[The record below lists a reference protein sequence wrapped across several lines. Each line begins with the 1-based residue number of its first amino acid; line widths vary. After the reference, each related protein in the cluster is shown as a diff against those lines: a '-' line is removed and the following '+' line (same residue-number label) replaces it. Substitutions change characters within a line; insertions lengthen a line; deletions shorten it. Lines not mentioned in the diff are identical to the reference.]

1 LNSSDFLAT
10 NPDDRG
16 LDPPK
21 IAVEF
26 DTRTNNAVGDPPPD
40 YCADAI
46 TANTFTRND
55 PLPDGID
62 NKDAVQ
68 YVFWGRTS
76 FLNIPCRD
84 NNTLYDDNRHD
95 ADGEE
100 PKEEWRF
107 GTGGAISIWR
117 PAIGSDGTIYMSALD
132 ATLYALNPSARSAGL
147 SFPQPGE
154 WSFNLGDNNDY
165 MPGIDTK
172 GTADPSDDV
181 IYSDIAG
188 NSIVAIDSDG
198 NELWTP
204 IAGPDGRV
212 YFGTDAAQS
221 LFAIDPDDRAAGRA
235 FPQPGEWQRPTGG
248 RVSGVAALSP
258 DASVV
263 YFVAEQPDNN
273 LYAVNTADG
282 SIRWKFPLL
291 ADPGELNSS
300 PVVNPADGTIY
311 VGSDNKNV
319 YAINPTNGTEKWRF
333 TTGAD
338 VESSPFIAIDPI
350 DGIPT
355 VYIGSDDDNVYA
367 LSRWHYLYWI

>member
-1 LNSSDFLAT
+1 MLHSLFLPSIQT
-10 NPDDRG
+10 
-16 LDPPK
+16 
-21 IAVEF
+21 IALPVELF
-26 DTRTNNAVGDPPPD
+26 H
-40 YCADAI
+40 
-46 TANTFTRND
+46 
-55 PLPDGID
+55 
-62 NKDAVQ
+62 
-68 YVFWGRTS
+68 S
-76 FLNIPCRD
+76 RD
-84 NNTLYDDNRHD
+84 
-95 ADGEE
+95 
-100 PKEEWRF
+100 
-107 GTGGAISIWR
+107 
-117 PAIGSDGTIYMSALD
+117 
-132 ATLYALNPSARSAGL
+132 
-147 SFPQPGE
+147 
-154 WSFNLGDNNDY
+154 
-165 MPGIDTK
+165 
-172 GTADPSDDV
+172 
-181 IYSDIAG
+181 
-188 NSIVAIDSDG
+188 
-198 NELWTP
+198 
-204 IAGPDGRV
+204 
-212 YFGTDAAQS
+212 AQS

-300 PVVNPADGTIY
+300 PTVNTADGTIY

-319 YAINPTNGTEKWRF
+319 YAINPNGFEKWRF

-367 LSRWHYLYWI
+367 LNAETGAKKWEFATAGPNVVSSPVVDLDGTIYIGSEDGKVYAFNPNGTEKWNFPTGGQVRSSPASGKIFPGDRSGRFYTYRLG

>member
-1 LNSSDFLAT
+1 LASCYRT
-10 NPDDRG
+10 RG
-16 LDPPK
+16 NDLY
-21 IAVEF
+21 
-26 DTRTNNAVGDPPPD
+26 VGPGCHAL
-40 YCADAI
+40 CAE
-46 TANTFTRND
+46 
-55 PLPDGID
+55 
-62 NKDAVQ
+62 
-68 YVFWGRTS
+68 
-76 FLNIPCRD
+76 C
-84 NNTLYDDNRHD
+84 
-95 ADGEE
+95 
-100 PKEEWRF
+100 
-107 GTGGAISIWR
+107 
-117 PAIGSDGTIYMSALD
+117 
-132 ATLYALNPSARSAGL
+132 
-147 SFPQPGE
+147 
-154 WSFNLGDNNDY
+154 
-165 MPGIDTK
+165 
-172 GTADPSDDV
+172 SDDV
-181 IYSDIAG
+181 IYADIAG
-188 NSIVAIDSDG
+188 NNIIAINSDGIELWRFDVASDIDS
-198 NELWTP
+198 TP

-300 PVVNPADGTIY
+300 PTVNTADGTIY

-319 YAINPTNGTEKWRF
+319 YAINPNGFEKWRF

-367 LSRWHYLYWI
+367 LNAETGAKKWEFATAGPNVVSSPVVDLVFPGDRSGRFYTYRLG